1 MFVRQKRS
9 FLPIRPVAGGNRTT
23 WRRCAIAVVEED
35 HKRDLRL
42 ETLPGTSGNVD
53 KIDSN
58 DRRRSMISIIIPTLN
73 EAKIIEST
81 LRTLAAT
88 LTLPHE
94 VIVSD
99 GGSSDRTA
107 ALATR
112 YANTVI
118 VFSGEG
124 RQTIGEGRNAG
135 AEAAAGDFLVFL
147 DADCVIP
154 EPDRFFTHAL
164 AHFARNPG
172 LVGLTAYLR
181 VFPAN
186 ETLGDK
192 LVSGIANLGLWVAN
206 NILKRGAS
214 FGEFQMIRREAFARL
229 GGFRADLIA
238 FEDAD
243 MFRRLSRIGRTMIAP
258 KLLVLHSG
266 RRGHQVGQPQL
277 ICTWLVNLVFVAIRG
292 RPFSKEWKPIR

>member
-1 MFVRQKRS
+1 
-9 FLPIRPVAGGNRTT
+9 
-23 WRRCAIAVVEED
+23 
-35 HKRDLRL
+35 
-42 ETLPGTSGNVD
+42 
-53 KIDSN
+53 
-58 DRRRSMISIIIPTLN
+58 MISIVIPTLN

-81 LRTLAAT
+81 LRTLAAK

-107 ALATR
+107 ELAAR
-112 YANTVI
+112 HANTV
-118 VFSGEG
+118 VVYSGAG
-124 RQTIGEGRNAG
+124 RQTIGEGRNDG
-135 AEAAAGDFLVFL
+135 ARAATGDFLVFL

-154 EPDRFFTHAL
+154 EPDRFFAQAL
-164 AHFARNPG
+164 AHFERDPG

-181 VFPAN
+181 VFPPD

-192 LVSGIANLGLWVAN
+192 LVSIIANLGLRVAN
-206 NILKRGAS
+206 NLLKRGAS

-238 FEDAD
+238 FEDVD

-258 KLLVLHSG
+258 KLRVLHSG
-266 RRGHQVGQPQL
+266 RRGHQVGHPQL
-277 ICTWLVNLVFVAIRG
+277 IAMWLVNMVFLAVRD
-292 RPFSKEWKPIR
+292 RTFSKEWKPIR

>member
-1 MFVRQKRS
+1 
-9 FLPIRPVAGGNRTT
+9 
-23 WRRCAIAVVEED
+23 
-35 HKRDLRL
+35 
-42 ETLPGTSGNVD
+42 
-53 KIDSN
+53 
-58 DRRRSMISIIIPTLN
+58 MISIIIPTLN
-73 EAKIIEST
+73 EAKIIGST

-107 ALATR
+107 ELAAP
-112 YANTVI
+112 YANTLV
-118 VFSGEG
+118 VYSGTG
-124 RQTIGEGRNAG
+124 RQTIGQGRNDG
-135 AEAAAGDFLVFL
+135 AKAATGDFLVFL

-154 EPDRFFTHAL
+154 EPDRFFAQAL
-164 AHFARNPG
+164 AHFERDPG

-181 VFPAN
+181 VFPAD

-192 LVSGIANLGLWVAN
+192 LVSRITNLGLRVAN

-214 FGEFQMIRREAFARL
+214 FGEFQMIRRDVFARL

-243 MFRRLSRIGRTMIAP
+243 MFRRLSRTGRTMIAP
-258 KLLVLHSG
+258 ELRVLHSG
-266 RRGHQVGQPQL
+266 RRGHQVGHPQL
-277 ICTWLVNLVFVAIRG
+277 IAMWLVNLLFVTFRD
-292 RPFSKEWKPIR
+292 RTFSKEWTPIR

>member
-1 MFVRQKRS
+1 
-9 FLPIRPVAGGNRTT
+9 
-23 WRRCAIAVVEED
+23 
-35 HKRDLRL
+35 
-42 ETLPGTSGNVD
+42 
-53 KIDSN
+53 
-58 DRRRSMISIIIPTLN
+58 MISIIIPTLN

-107 ALATR
+107 ELATR
-112 YANTVI
+112 YANTVV
-118 VFSGEG
+118 VFSGAG
-124 RQTIGEGRNAG
+124 RQTIGEGRNDG
-135 AEAAAGDFLVFL
+135 AKAAAGDFLVFL

-164 AHFARNPG
+164 ADFERDPG

-181 VFPAN
+181 VFPAD
-186 ETLGDK
+186 ETFGDK
-192 LVSGIANLGLWVAN
+192 LVSGISNLGLWVAN
-206 NILKRGAS
+206 NVLKRGVS

-258 KLLVLHSG
+258 KLRVLHSG
-266 RRGHQVGQPQL
+266 RRGHQVGHPQL
-277 ICTWLVNLVFVAIRG
+277 ISMWLVNLVFVAIRG

>member
-1 MFVRQKRS
+1 
-9 FLPIRPVAGGNRTT
+9 
-23 WRRCAIAVVEED
+23 
-35 HKRDLRL
+35 
-42 ETLPGTSGNVD
+42 
-53 KIDSN
+53 
-58 DRRRSMISIIIPTLN
+58 MISIIIPTLN

-107 ALATR
+107 ELAAR
-112 YANTVI
+112 HVNTV
-118 VFSGEG
+118 VVYSGAG
-124 RQTIGEGRNAG
+124 RQTIGEGRNDG
-135 AEAAAGDFLVFL
+135 AKAATGDFLVFL

-154 EPDRFFTHAL
+154 QPDRFFAQAL
-164 AHFARNPG
+164 AHFERDPG

-181 VFPAN
+181 VFPAD

-192 LVSGIANLGLWVAN
+192 LVSSIANLGLWVAN
-206 NILKRGAS
+206 NLLKRGAS

-243 MFRRLSRIGRTMIAP
+243 MFHRLSRIGRTMIAP
-258 KLLVLHSG
+258 KLHVLHSG
-266 RRGHQVGQPQL
+266 RRGHQVGHSQL
-277 ICTWLVNLVFVAIRG
+277 IAMWLVNMVFLAVRD
-292 RPFSKEWKPIR
+292 RTFSKEWKPIR

>member
-1 MFVRQKRS
+1 
-9 FLPIRPVAGGNRTT
+9 
-23 WRRCAIAVVEED
+23 
-35 HKRDLRL
+35 
-42 ETLPGTSGNVD
+42 
-53 KIDSN
+53 
-58 DRRRSMISIIIPTLN
+58 MISIIIPTLN

-81 LRTLAAT
+81 LRKLAAKF
-88 LTLPHE
+88 TLPHE

-107 ALATR
+107 ELAAR
-112 YANTVI
+112 HANTV
-118 VFSGEG
+118 VVYSGAG
-124 RQTIGEGRNAG
+124 RQTIGEGRNDG
-135 AEAAAGDFLVFL
+135 AKAATGDFLVFL

-154 EPDRFFTHAL
+154 EPDRFFAQAL
-164 AHFARNPG
+164 AHFERDPG

-181 VFPAN
+181 VFPAD

-192 LVSGIANLGLWVAN
+192 LVLSIANLGLWVAN
-206 NILKRGAS
+206 NLLKRGAS

-258 KLLVLHSG
+258 KLCVLHSG
-266 RRGHQVGQPQL
+266 RRGHRVGHPQL
-277 ICTWLVNLVFVAIRG
+277 IAMWLLNMVFLAIRD
-292 RPFSKEWKPIR
+292 RTFSKEWKPIR

>member
-1 MFVRQKRS
+1 
-9 FLPIRPVAGGNRTT
+9 
-23 WRRCAIAVVEED
+23 
-35 HKRDLRL
+35 
-42 ETLPGTSGNVD
+42 
-53 KIDSN
+53 
-58 DRRRSMISIIIPTLN
+58 MISIIIPTLN

-81 LRTLAAT
+81 LRTLAAK

-107 ALATR
+107 ELAAR
-112 YANTVI
+112 HVNTVI
-118 VFSGEG
+118 VYSGAG
-124 RQTIGEGRNAG
+124 RQTIGEGRNDG
-135 AEAAAGDFLVFL
+135 AKAATGDFLVFL
-147 DADCVIP
+147 DADCVVP
-154 EPDRFFTHAL
+154 EPDRFFAQAL
-164 AHFARNPG
+164 SHFERDPG

-181 VFPAN
+181 VFPAD

-192 LVSGIANLGLWVAN
+192 LVSNIANFGLWVAN
-206 NILKRGAS
+206 NLLKRGVS

-258 KLLVLHSG
+258 KLCVLHSG
-266 RRGHQVGQPQL
+266 RRGHQAGHPQL
-277 ICTWLVNLVFVAIRG
+277 IGMWLVNMVFLAVRG
-292 RPFSKEWKPIR
+292 RTFSKEWKPIR

>member
-1 MFVRQKRS
+1 
-9 FLPIRPVAGGNRTT
+9 
-23 WRRCAIAVVEED
+23 
-35 HKRDLRL
+35 
-42 ETLPGTSGNVD
+42 
-53 KIDSN
+53 
-58 DRRRSMISIIIPTLN
+58 MISIIIPTLN

-88 LTLPHE
+88 LTMPHE

-99 GGSSDRTA
+99 GGSSDQTA
-107 ALATR
+107 ELAAR
-112 YANTVI
+112 YANTVV
-118 VFSGEG
+118 VFSGQR
-124 RQTIGEGRNAG
+124 RQTIGEGRNDG
-135 AEAAAGDFLVFL
+135 AKAAAGEFLVFL

-154 EPDRFFTHAL
+154 EPDRFFTQAL
-164 AHFARNPG
+164 AYFKRNPG

-181 VFPAN
+181 VFPAD
-186 ETLGDK
+186 ETLVDK
-192 LVSGIANLGLWVAN
+192 LVSGIANLGLRVAN

-214 FGEFQMIRREAFARL
+214 FGEFQMIPREAFARL

-258 KLLVLHSG
+258 ELRVLHSG
-266 RRGHQVGQPQL
+266 RRGHQVGHPQL
-277 ICTWLVNLVFVAIRG
+277 IATWLVNLVFVAIRG

>member
-1 MFVRQKRS
+1 
-9 FLPIRPVAGGNRTT
+9 
-23 WRRCAIAVVEED
+23 
-35 HKRDLRL
+35 
-42 ETLPGTSGNVD
+42 
-53 KIDSN
+53 
-58 DRRRSMISIIIPTLN
+58 MISIIVPTLN

-99 GGSSDRTA
+99 GGSSDRTVELA
-107 ALATR
+107 APYAT
-112 YANTVI
+112 TV
-118 VFSGEG
+118 VVYSGTD
-124 RQTIGEGRNAG
+124 RQTIGQGRNDG
-135 AEAAAGDFLVFL
+135 AKAAAGDFLVFL

-154 EPDRFFTHAL
+154 EPDRFFAQAL
-164 AHFARNPG
+164 AHFERDPG

-181 VFPAN
+181 VFPAD

-192 LVSGIANLGLWVAN
+192 LVSGITNLGLRVAN

-243 MFRRLSRIGRTMIAP
+243 MFRRLSGIGRTMIAP
-258 KLLVLHSG
+258 ELCVLHSG
-266 RRGHQVGQPQL
+266 RRGHQVGHPQL
-277 ICTWLVNLVFVAIRG
+277 IAMWLVNLLFVAFRD
-292 RPFSKEWKPIR
+292 RTFSKEWTPIR

>member
-1 MFVRQKRS
+1 
-9 FLPIRPVAGGNRTT
+9 
-23 WRRCAIAVVEED
+23 
-35 HKRDLRL
+35 
-42 ETLPGTSGNVD
+42 
-53 KIDSN
+53 
-58 DRRRSMISIIIPTLN
+58 MISIIIPTLN

-107 ALATR
+107 ELAAQ
-112 YANTVI
+112 YANTV
-118 VFSGEG
+118 VVHSCAG
-124 RQTIGEGRNAG
+124 RQTIGQGRNDG
-135 AEAAAGDFLVFL
+135 AKVANSDLLVFL

-154 EPDRFFTHAL
+154 APDQFFARAL
-164 AHFARNPG
+164 AHFERDPE
-172 LVGLTAYLR
+172 LVGLTAYLH
-181 VFPAN
+181 VFPAD
-186 ETLGDK
+186 ETFGDK
-192 LVSGIANLGLWVAN
+192 LVSGIANLGLRVAN
-206 NILKRGAS
+206 NVLKRGAS

-258 KLLVLHSG
+258 ELRVLHSG
-266 RRGHQVGQPQL
+266 RRGHQVGHPQL
-277 ICTWLVNLVFVAIRG
+277 IAMWLVNLAFVTLRN
-292 RPFSKEWKPIR
+292 RTFSKEWKPIR

>member
-1 MFVRQKRS
+1 
-9 FLPIRPVAGGNRTT
+9 
-23 WRRCAIAVVEED
+23 
-35 HKRDLRL
+35 
-42 ETLPGTSGNVD
+42 
-53 KIDSN
+53 
-58 DRRRSMISIIIPTLN
+58 MISIIIPTLN
-73 EAKIIEST
+73 EAKMIEST

-107 ALATR
+107 ELAGR
-112 YANTVI
+112 HADTV
-118 VFSGEG
+118 VVYSGAG
-124 RQTIGEGRNAG
+124 RQTIGEGRNDG
-135 AEAAAGDFLVFL
+135 AKAATGDFVVFL

-154 EPDRFFTHAL
+154 EPDRFFAQAL
-164 AHFARNPG
+164 AHFDRDPG

-181 VFPAN
+181 VFPAD
-186 ETLGDK
+186 ETFGDK
-192 LVSGIANLGLWVAN
+192 LVSSIANFGLWVAN
-206 NILKRGAS
+206 NLLKRGIS

-258 KLLVLHSG
+258 NLHVLHSG
-266 RRGHQVGQPQL
+266 RRGHQVGHPQL
-277 ICTWLVNLVFVAIRG
+277 IAMWLVNIVFLAVRD
-292 RPFSKEWKPIR
+292 RTFSKEWKPIR